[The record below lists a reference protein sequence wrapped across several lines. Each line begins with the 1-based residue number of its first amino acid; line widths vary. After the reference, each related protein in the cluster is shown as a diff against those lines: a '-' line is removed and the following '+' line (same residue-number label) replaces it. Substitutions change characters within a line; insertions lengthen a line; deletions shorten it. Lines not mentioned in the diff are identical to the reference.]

1 MTSLRADHAA
11 PRSGLIGR
19 LVDAMIG
26 QVFGR
31 FALVS
36 LASLVTGHI
45 LLYGI
50 HVWMSVDPVP
60 SNIASTTLNTAIVFV
75 ANRRLV
81 WNVDGEVSIRRE
93 VIPFAL
99 LAVLGLLVSTG
110 LVWLVS
116 TTIGEGLWVNA
127 ANLTGFGLVWIAR
140 FFILDRLIY
149 RELAANQH
157 AS

>member
-1 MTSLRADHAA
+1 MTSLSAEPGATRPGLAA
-11 PRSGLIGR
+11 R

-36 LASLVTGHI
+36 LASLVTGHL

-50 HVWMSVDPVP
+50 HVWMEVDPVP

-81 WNVDGEVSIRRE
+81 WNVDGEISVRRE
-93 VIPFAL
+93 VVPFAL
-99 LAVLGLLVSTG
+99 LAVLGLAVSTG
-110 LVWLVS
+110 LVWVVS
-116 TTIGEGLWVNA
+116 ATIGEGLWVNA

-140 FFILDRLIY
+140 FFVLDRLIY
-149 RELAANQH
+149 QAPAAQTTP
-157 AS
+157 

>member
-1 MTSLRADHAA
+1 VSTLRTDAVPPPPRSLR
-11 PRSGLIGR
+11 R
-19 LVDAMIG
+19 LMDAVIG

-50 HVWMSVDPVP
+50 HVWMDVDPVP
-60 SNIASTTLNTAIVFV
+60 SNLASTTINTALVFV

-81 WNVDGEVSIRRE
+81 WNVDGEISLRRE
-93 VIPFAL
+93 VLPFAL
-99 LAVLGLLVSTG
+99 LAVLGLLVSTA
-110 LVWLVS
+110 LVWVVA

-140 FFILDRLIY
+140 FFVLDRVIY
-149 RELAANQH
+149 RELMADTG
-157 AS
+157 